1 MGSQT
6 TGFADWLRDRSDGE
20 LAALFTK
27 RPDLL
32 HPLPADCDRLANA
45 AASHVSLQLA
55 VEQLDTLALR
65 VLRTLASAGEPVPYA
80 RLATL
85 MGAPASDDLRATVD
99 DLHARALVFGG
110 DDHLTVPGNLRRLPL
125 LPHEHGPRLGAVLAE
140 LPPDRLRTLLAD
152 MGVGSMPQHEAVADA
167 EARFADADFVR
178 SLLEEVSTQARE
190 ALDRVAGSSGRGLME
205 DALRSVTRATAG
217 SPVEELLARGL
228 LVPLDDASV
237 AIPAEVA
244 TVLAQRYVDRPV
256 LETRT
261 LDPALADRTG
271 GMHAHGTVQAVADLL
286 DAWANDPP
294 ARLRSGGLA
303 VRDLRAAAH
312 LLDATEQEAAF
323 VVEVAHATGLV
334 DATHPDG
341 QWVPTKAYDAWR
353 AERIAERWAVL
364 AEAWLDAQ
372 RAFGLVGQ
380 KDEKNKTINALGT
393 EAIMRTA
400 KSVRSATLEALAEL
414 DAGAAPTTASLNA
427 RLAWERPRSG
437 GQWRG
442 QLVEWTLRE
451 AEQLG
456 CTGQGALTAFARRL
470 LAGERAAAVD
480 ALEPCLPE
488 LVGQV
493 LLQPDLT
500 AVAPGPL
507 RADVRGELAVLA
519 DVESTG
525 GATVYRFSKGSV
537 RRALDAGRSAAEIH
551 EWLTAHSRTGVPQ
564 PLAYLVDDLASRH
577 GQLRVG
583 GATSY
588 LRSDDEATLG
598 EIVADRRAQGLALR
612 RIAPTVVVS
621 QLGRTEL
628 LDGLR
633 DIGYAPVAESTTGD
647 VVVTS
652 RRAARTEG
660 RQHAPGPAAPGDE
673 APNARL
679 LDQAVRVLRAG
690 DRMAG
695 GRTSGHGRTT
705 ATLPRNPASATL
717 AAIHQ
722 AIAADGALWIGYANA
737 EGRASLRLIEP
748 EAVLGGLVEAYD
760 HLRESRR
767 TFALH
772 RITGYALVDDDNG

>member
-1 MGSQT
+1 MGSHT
-6 TGFADWLRDRSDGE
+6 TEFADWLRGRPDGE

-32 HPLPADCDRLANA
+32 HPLPADCDRLAGA
-45 AASHVSLQLA
+45 AASQVSLQLA

-65 VLRTLASAGEPVPYA
+65 VLRALASASGPVPYA
-80 RLATL
+80 RLVEL
-85 MGAPASDDLRATVD
+85 MGAPTDGELPATVD
-99 DLHARALVFGG
+99 ELRARALAFGD
-110 DDHLTVPGNLRRLPL
+110 DDHLTVPANLRRLPL
-125 LPHEHGPRLGAVLAE
+125 LPHEHGPHLGSVLAE
-140 LPPDRLRTLLAD
+140 LPPERLRSLLDDLGA
-152 MGVGSMPQHEAVADA
+152 GSMPRHEALASL
-167 EARFADADFVR
+167 EARFADPDFVCT
-178 SLLEEVSTQARE
+178 LLDEVSTQARE
-190 ALDRVAGSSGRGLME
+190 ALDRVAGSNGRGRVE
-205 DALRSVTRATAG
+205 GALRPVTRTTAS

-244 TVLAQRYVDRPV
+244 TVLAQRYVERPE
-256 LETRT
+256 LKTRR
-261 LDPALADRTG
+261 LDPALADSTG
-271 GMHAHGTVQAVADLL
+271 GMRAHATVQAVADVL

-303 VRDLRAAAH
+303 VRDLRAASH
-312 LLDATEQEAAF
+312 TLDCSEREAAF
-323 VVEVAHATGLV
+323 VVELAHAANLV
-334 DATHPDG
+334 DATYPDG
-341 QWVPTKAYDAWR
+341 EWVPTKGYDAWR
-353 AERIAERWAVL
+353 SEPVAERWAVL
-364 AEAWLDAQ
+364 AQAWLDAP
-372 RAFGLVGQ
+372 RAFGLVGR

-393 EAIMRTA
+393 EASMRTA
-400 KSVRSATLEALAEL
+400 RSVRGATVDALGGL
-414 DAGAAPTTASLNA
+414 DPGAAPTTGSLNA
-427 RLAWERPRSG
+427 RLAWQRPRSG
-437 GQWRG
+437 GQWRA
-442 QLVEWTLRE
+442 QLVEWTVRE

-456 CTGQGALTAFARRL
+456 CTGQGALTAYGRKL

-480 ALEPCLPE
+480 ALEPCLPQ
-488 LVGQV
+488 LVDHV

-507 RADVRGELAVLA
+507 RADVRGELAMLA

-525 GATVYRFSKGSV
+525 GATVYRFTKGSV
-537 RRALDAGRSAAEIH
+537 RRALDAGRTAAEIH
-551 EWLTAHSRTGVPQ
+551 EWLAAHSRTGVPQ

-612 RIAPTVVVS
+612 RIAPTVLVS
-621 QLGRTEL
+621 HLGRTEL

-633 DIGYAPVAESTTGD
+633 EIGYAPVAESATGD

-652 RRAARTEG
+652 RRTARTEG
-660 RQHAPGPAAPGDE
+660 RLRAPGPAAPGDE

-695 GRTSGHGRTT
+695 SRTSTHRQAGD
-705 ATLPRNPASATL
+705 TLPRNPAGDTL
-717 AAIHQ
+717 AAVHR
-722 AIAADGALWIGYANA
+722 AIAAEGALWIGYANA

-748 EAVLGGLVEAYD
+748 VAVLGGLVEAYD

-772 RITGYALVDDDNG
+772 RITGYATVDDAST